1 MLRPQNKRLVLVD
14 RDENLL
20 AMHVV
25 TCLKQIIDPEL
36 PPSEFKLDPSRH
48 RAAQGAASLVIS
60 IFDENALEVA
70 LQLRERQ
77 GEGRIT
83 ALSLGG
89 LSAVDALRKA
99 LSLRVDEAILLREED
114 FPALDSFG
122 TARVLAAAVRKLE
135 PVNLVLCGRETGD
148 WHGGLVGA
156 FLATELDRPLVS
168 FVASIDQQG
177 DKLSCRRQSDE
188 GWEMVE
194 AAIPAVA
201 TITNDGTN
209 LPRIPK
215 VKDNM
220 MAFRKT
226 IPVWTAAD
234 LGLDPARVCGPNAG
248 LESLPL
254 SLPEVNRR
262 CEIITGQNSEEAAKQ
277 LVSRLAAMHLI

>member
-1 MLRPQNKRLVLVD
+1 
-14 RDENLL
+14 
-20 AMHVV
+20 MHVV

-36 PPSEFKLDPSRH
+36 PPSEFKLDASGH
-48 RAAQGAASLVIS
+48 KAAQGGASLVTS

-77 GEGRIT
+77 REGRIT

-89 LSAVDALRKA
+89 PSAVDTLRKA

-135 PVNLVLCGRETGD
+135 PVDLVLCGRETGD
-148 WHGGLVGA
+148 WHGGLVGG
-156 FLATELDRPLVS
+156 FLAAELDRPLVS
-168 FVASIDQQG
+168 FVASISRQG
-177 DKLSCRRQSDE
+177 DKLSCRRQGDD
-188 GWEMVE
+188 GWEIVE
-194 AAIPAVA
+194 TTIPAIA
-201 TITNDGTN
+201 TITNDDTN

-220 MAFRKT
+220 MAFRRT

-234 LGLDPARVCGPNAG
+234 LGVDPTSVCGPNAG
-248 LESLPL
+248 LESLSL
-254 SLPEVNRR
+254 SLPEIKRH
-262 CEIITGQNSEEAAKQ
+262 CEIITSQNSEEAAKQ

>member
-1 MLRPQNKRLVLVD
+1 
-14 RDENLL
+14 
-20 AMHVV
+20 MHVV

-36 PPSEFKLDPSRH
+36 PPSEFKLDPSGSK
-48 RAAQGAASLVIS
+48 AAQGGASLVIS

-70 LQLRERQ
+70 LQLRERE
-77 GEGRIT
+77 GEGKIT

-89 LSAVDALRKA
+89 PTSVDALRKA

-114 FPALDSFG
+114 FPGVDSFG
-122 TARVLAAAVRKLE
+122 TARVLAAAIRKLE
-135 PVNLVLCGRETGD
+135 PVDLVLCGRETGD

-156 FLATELDRPLVS
+156 FLAAELDRPLVS
-168 FVASIDQQG
+168 FVAAISAQQ
-177 DKLSCRRQSDE
+177 DKICCRRQSDE

-194 AAIPAVA
+194 TSTPAVA
-201 TITNDGTN
+201 TITNDDTN

-215 VKDNM
+215 VRDNM
-220 MAFRKT
+220 LAFRKT

-234 LGLDPARVCGPNAG
+234 LGLEPASVPGPNAE

-262 CEIITGQNSEEAAKQ
+262 CEIITGQNGEEKAKQ